1 MAIVYETVENWGLKK
16 CGEISTLLAVGKE
29 EFFLSCEFCDYTAIQ
44 LDRFIRHMCGNH
56 LAEFTKA
63 KSRQKSP
70 ELPVELR
77 AEEVGNQWENSNQDS
92 VDKDYALRGF
102 ERVEIELDTMDVEG
116 SLEMK
121 EEDISDEFLSETENE
136 ETFENINKRGSIS
149 LPPLKSGQFD
159 KDKKIMTKYYPN
171 DEEKQ
176 FIIEFIELYRS
187 LPSLWDFKHYDYSNR
202 NSRAIQYDIMLAKY
216 KEKYPKADRKEVMK
230 KINSLRS
237 NYRRELKRITPN
249 ATPSLYYFE
258 AMDFLRNND
267 QGEES
272 QNLINDFEESKSTF
286 GVDKHDAK
294 MEVFDTTTKSD
305 SFNIS
310 EDTFQEKEIGVQENA
325 NVQEED
331 ENFETVADEKKFI
344 IEFIELYQSLP
355 ALWDVKSKDYKDREL
370 KDIQY
375 QILLA
380 KYKERY
386 PDADRYEM
394 RKKINTL
401 RSSFR
406 RQAKRPYPPNLYYYN
421 SLSFLLNIDESLQN
435 DFEDN
440 TQHSFKTED
449 DAGPSDE
456 ICKSES
462 ESEMDDEEYDYIGD
476 TEQKRSERK
485 FVIELIKVYQ
495 SLPPLWDITNKDYHN
510 RAVKNKKYDI
520 LLAKY
525 RERYPDADRDDV
537 KRRINSL
544 RSNFRRESKRETTNL
559 FYYDAMSFLLS
570 NYEHSLE
577 EELEET
583 VKSENNSEFEE
594 TEQYTYMDTEEDS
607 IPTSSKGAQQDF
619 SSKNERDFTLEFIG
633 VYRSLPALWNV
644 KCKDYHDRNVK
655 KKQYEIL
662 LQKFQE
668 RYPDGEIKDVKK
680 KINGI
685 RCNYLRECKRISPNG
700 VTTLYYFDAMNFL
713 RGSEPSN
720 PTNESDETEEAV
732 DHNKKISS
740 KPQNL
745 LCDAQFIE
753 FAKIYKTHPCLW
765 NENEIT
771 YRFPNR
777 RREALENILHEMN
790 AKFELNLTN
799 HDLEKEI
806 TRLRKICS
814 YEKNQKIECK
824 QNKSIYEP
832 TCRFYEHLAFAEIDV
847 RPFECPVCG
856 NLLPS
861 QSQYKKHVASHDGSL
876 PYKCIVC
883 GHGFLLLNNFTVHL
897 RRHAQ
902 DYNYSCEVCSRPI
915 ATTSELKCHM
925 LTHTGEKP
933 YVCDIC
939 GKSSRLLNEFKEH
952 LLRHEQRRIHKC
964 SICPKAFYNRGKLK
978 DHMAAVHVKVRNKI
992 CNVCN
997 KGFTTQKQLRQHEHI
1012 HDAERKYVCK
1022 ICGKRFSQAAGLSG
1036 HVKSHGTSL
1045 SALSTNFE

>member
-570 NYEHSLE
+570 NYEVRPEDPSTKKFAGAASL
-577 EELEET
+577 L
-583 VKSENNSEFEE
+583 
-594 TEQYTYMDTEEDS
+594 D
-607 IPTSSKGAQQDF
+607 
-619 SSKNERDFTLEFIG
+619 
-633 VYRSLPALWNV
+633 
-644 KCKDYHDRNVK
+644 
-655 KKQYEIL
+655 
-662 LQKFQE
+662 
-668 RYPDGEIKDVKK
+668 
-680 KINGI
+680 
-685 RCNYLRECKRISPNG
+685 
-700 VTTLYYFDAMNFL
+700 
-713 RGSEPSN
+713 
-720 PTNESDETEEAV
+720 
-732 DHNKKISS
+732 
-740 KPQNL
+740 
-745 LCDAQFIE
+745 DAQFINL
-753 FAKIYKTHPCLW
+753 AKIYERHTCLW
-765 NENEIT
+765 DEKDIAF
-771 YRFPNR
+771 RFANR
-777 RREALENILHEMN
+777 RREAVLALLEEFNKNSKL
-790 AKFELNLTN
+790 KLTKTE
-799 HDLEKEI
+799 LEKEI
-806 TRLRKICS
+806 LRLRKITS
-814 YEKNQKIECK
+814 NEKNQKIACK
-824 QNKSIYEP
+824 RKNIDFKP
-832 TCRFYEHLAFAEIDV
+832 TCPYYDDISYLEADV
-847 RPFECPVCG
+847 APFECSICG
-856 NLLPS
+856 ELLQGS
-861 QSQYKKHVASHDGSL
+861 IQHKVHFSSHDGSL
-876 PYKCIVC
+876 PFKCIVC
-883 GHGFLLLNNFTVHL
+883 GHGVKEARNFSIHL
-897 RRHAQ
+897 RRHVR
-902 DYNYSCEVCSRPI
+902 DYAYKCDVCNRSV
-915 ATTSELKCHM
+915 ATATELTVHM
-925 LTHTGEKP
+925 RSHTGERP

-939 GKSSRLLNEFKEH
+939 GKSFLLNAKFKNH
-952 LLRHEQRRIHKC
+952 MDTHAEQPRYKC
-964 SICPKAFYNRGKLK
+964 EICSKAFFCK
-978 DHMAAVHVKVRNKI
+978 DKRREHKAVHSKVRDKI

-997 KGFTTQKQLRQHEHI
+997 KGFTTKKQLRQHKFI
-1012 HDAERKYVCK
+1012 HDKEKKFICRL
-1022 ICGKRFSQAAGLSG
+1022 CGKRFAQPAGLSG
-1036 HVKSHGTSL
+1036 HIKSHGISL
-1045 SALSTNFE
+1045 SEMSADLE

>member
-720 PTNESDETEEAV
+720 PTNESDETEAKR
-732 DHNKKISS
+732 DI
-740 KPQNL
+740 L
-745 LCDAQFIE
+745 LDDAQSIMLAE
-753 FAKIYKTHPCLW
+753 MYKTHTCLW
-765 NENEIT
+765 DEKEIS
-771 YRFPNR
+771 YRFKNR
-777 RREALENILHEMN
+777 REEAIKLLQLEFNE
-790 AKFELNLTN
+790 KSGLNLTQRE
-799 HDLEKEI
+799 LEIEI
-806 TRLRKICS
+806 TRLRRSCT
-814 YEKNQKIECK
+814 YEKKRKILCQRK
-824 QNKSIYEP
+824 KLAYLPIISYHDHI
-832 TCRFYEHLAFAEIDV
+832 RFLEVDV
-847 RPFECPVCG
+847 PPFYCPQCG
-856 NLLPS
+856 KLLLGADA
-861 QSQYKKHVASHDGSL
+861 YKVHVASHDGSL
-876 PYKCIVC
+876 PFRCDIC
-883 GHGFLLLNNFTVHL
+883 GHGFQLSCNLSVHL
-897 RRHAQ
+897 RRHVQ
-902 DYNYSCEVCSRPI
+902 DYTFKCEVCNKPC
-915 ATTSELKCHM
+915 ATTSEVKIHM
-925 LTHTGEKP
+925 RTHTDERP
-933 YVCDIC
+933 FVCDVC
-939 GKSSRLLNEFKEH
+939 GHKTRTSSHLLSHSLRHQKRYRHRCKLCSKKFYDKGSLNE
-952 LLRHEQRRIHKC
+952 
-964 SICPKAFYNRGKLK
+964 
-978 DHMAAVHVKVRNKI
+978 HMSVHRNVRDQI

-997 KGFTTQKQLRQHEHI
+997 KGFVSTKHLRQHMLI
-1012 HDAERKYVCK
+1012 HNAEKRYLCK
-1022 ICGKRFSQAAGLSG
+1022 FCGKRFAQHAGLSG
-1036 HVKSHGTSL
+1036 HMKSHGTKLTSNVYEL
-1045 SALSTNFE
+1045 IR